1 MIVYFPTIYPDELV
15 YSWFCRYYVHSGCF
29 SHKTAMQELYCKRSD
44 NPSKEFIG
52 HLNPQAK
59 VLISKMYSLEELVL
73 NHTMYPQYARFI
85 PLAQKK
91 SALYHLEHNP
101 CDVHHLFSVLPR
113 VEGEQYMRF
122 CPLCVQEDRETYG
135 ETYWHRKH
143 QIRNMS
149 LCTKHHCRLVESS
162 VPAKSEQS
170 FTFFPAEHYTS
181 CSEAIFEENQLALQF
196 ASYLESAFDAPMGF
210 ENDTPIS
217 SVLYDGMSRTKYL
230 KPSGRSRYTKRLA
243 DDLNE
248 FYKGLGV
255 CSIAS
260 MYQVQK
266 VLLGS
271 RCDFSVVC
279 QLTFFL
285 GMEPEQITSP
295 LLTAEQIQQEQSS
308 HYMRGTVPVDWEL
321 LDAETAPIF
330 EEIARGIYDGT
341 ANENGRP
348 ERVSERLVYREM
360 NLLGHQLENLPK
372 CKAIFEKYT
381 EPYPECWA
389 RKIIWAYQKLKEAG
403 EPFYWS
409 DIRKLSGVKKKHFP
423 VIMPY
428 LKIHTDAASA
438 TRIIGLVTADTS
450 TG

>member
-1 MIVYFPTIYPDELV
+1 MIAYFPTIYPDELV

-59 VLISKMYSLEELVL
+59 ARIGSICPLDKLVL
-73 NHTMYPQYARFI
+73 HHTMFPQYARFI
-85 PLAQKK
+85 PLEQRR
-91 SALYHLEHNP
+91 SALYRLEHDV
-101 CDVHHLFSVLPR
+101 CDVHHLFCVLPKTD
-113 VEGEQYMRF
+113 GERYLRF
-122 CPLCVQEDRETYG
+122 CPLCVQEDREAYG

-149 LCTKHHCRLVESS
+149 ICTKHCCRLVESS

-181 CSEAIFEENQLALQF
+181 YSEAVFEEDPLALQF
-196 ASYLESAFDAPMGF
+196 ASYLESAFDAPMDF

-217 SVLYDGMSRTKYL
+217 SVLYDGMSRTRYL
-230 KPSGRSRYTKRLA
+230 KPSGRSRYTKQLA

-248 FYKGLGV
+248 FYRGLGV

-279 QLTFFL
+279 QLAFFL
-285 GMEPEQITSP
+285 GMESEQITFP
-295 LLTAEQIQQEQSS
+295 RLTAEQIQQEQSS
-308 HYMRGTVPVDWEL
+308 HYMKGTSPVDWEL

-330 EEIARGIYDGT
+330 EEIARGIHDGT

-348 ERVSERLVYREM
+348 ERVSERLVYREL
-360 NLLGHQLENLPK
+360 NLLGHQLENLPR

-381 EPYPECWA
+381 EPYPESWA
-389 RKIIWAYQKLKEAG
+389 RKIIWAYQKLKKAG

-428 LKIHTDAASA
+428 LKILTDADSA
-438 TRIIGLVTADTS
+438 TRIIGLVTADKS